1 MIRVCECQHYEKQT
15 DRIQQV
21 LKGKKKPIT
30 IMWIPTANLKISIVP
45 KKLFL
50 KASIDTLILNN
61 SEWYQRKFLRQ

>member
-15 DRIQQV
+15 DRIQHV

-30 IMWIPTANLKISIVP
+30 IMWIPMANLKISIIP
-45 KKLFL
+45 KKPFL
-50 KASIDTLILNN
+50 KAAIDTLILNN